1 MSRGILK
8 LKNQKAKYQITQPG
22 GKLASTEGVV
32 LQAHYNVQPW
42 VGALTWTPQ
51 IRFFRWEKVKGG
63 ISKAFA
69 LPALKEKKV
78 VGESTKKAERR
89 V

>member
-1 MSRGILK
+1 M
-8 LKNQKAKYQITQPG
+8 
-22 GKLASTEGVV
+22 
-32 LQAHYNVQPW
+32 HYNVQPW
-42 VGALTWTPQ
+42 VGALTWTPE

-63 ISKAFA
+63 ISKVFA

-78 VGESTKKAERR
+78 VGESTKKTERR